1 MGVFKYLNIPV
12 FIVSLAI
19 GIFIVY
25 VSTSETRTIYVYPT
39 PENIDLIQYRDKAN
53 NCFSMKSEEVT
64 CPANE
69 ADISKVPVQT

>member
-1 MGVFKYLNIPV
+1 MSIFKFINIPV

-53 NCFSMKSEEVT
+53 NCFSIQHEEVK

-69 ADISKVPVQT
+69 ADISKVPVQN

>member
-1 MGVFKYLNIPV
+1 MGVFKYVNIPI

-53 NCFSMKSEEVT
+53 NCFNMKPEEVK

-69 ADISKVPVQT
+69 ADISKVPVQN

>member
-1 MGVFKYLNIPV
+1 MGVFKYVNIPV

-25 VSTSETRTIYVYPT
+25 VSTSETRTISVYPT

-53 NCFSMKSEEVT
+53 NCFSIQHEEVK
-64 CPANE
+64 CPTNE
-69 ADISKVPVQT
+69 ADISKVPVQN